1 MPEINRSAL
10 VRFSAPQMYALV
22 NDVAAYPQ
30 FLPGCVGSE
39 VHHADDGQMCASVS
53 VRKAGIAQTFTTR
66 NTLVSDSEI
75 AMALESGPFRQLEGV
90 WRFLPL
96 REDACKVELNLSFEF
111 SNALVEKAFGK
122 VFSELAQNMV
132 QAFTERAKEVY
143 RG

>member
-10 VRFSAPQMYALV
+10 VRFSATQMYALV

-39 VHHADDGQMCASVS
+39 VHHADESEMRASVS

-66 NTLVSDSEI
+66 NSLVTDSEI
-75 AMALESGPFRQLEGV
+75 AMALESGPFKELQGV

-96 REDACKVELNLSFEF
+96 REDACKVELSLNFEF

-122 VFSELAQNMV
+122 VFNDLAQNMV
-132 QAFTERAKEVY
+132 QAFSERAKEVY